1 MANNTPT
8 KFVSVY
14 VYVECHELHSVFVC
28 VLIDESKT
36 GLATF
41 IAYACRCKVD
51 ERVLSCCAHV
61 ATISRCFAF
70 APFATSID
78 LSAEFPNN
86 YFVDGSVAEK
96 NED

>member
-1 MANNTPT
+1 MANNTLV

-14 VYVECHELHSVFVC
+14 VYAEYHELHSVFVY

-51 ERVLSCCAHV
+51 ERVLGYCAHV
-61 ATISRCFAF
+61 ATILRCFAF
-70 APFATSID
+70 VPFATSID
-78 LSAEFPNN
+78 LSAEFPKN
-86 YFVDGSVAEK
+86 YFVDGSLGEK